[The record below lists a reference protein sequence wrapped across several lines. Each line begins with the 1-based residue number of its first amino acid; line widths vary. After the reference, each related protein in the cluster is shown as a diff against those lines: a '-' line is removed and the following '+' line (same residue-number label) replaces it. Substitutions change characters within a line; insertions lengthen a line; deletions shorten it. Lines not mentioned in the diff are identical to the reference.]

1 MLDKY
6 ECFYKL
12 SKSVEC
18 SVYTAFNRV
27 SASNVLIKRIKTNL
41 AWNDLLTHKHVL
53 LLSKIKSFPKM
64 NEIFRHKGHFY
75 FVFEKPCGRSLA
87 IANSVEKLSLQAFIP
102 LMADLMD
109 SIWELSQK
117 INNLAILP
125 DWIYFHRNGLK
136 LIHF

>member
-1 MLDKY
+1 MFKYQGKENSYDIDYLNLLFLENFDFDNNFIKKEMLDKY

-27 SASNVLIKRIKTNL
+27 SASNVLIKRIKTSL

-53 LLSKIKSFPKM
+53 LLSKIKSFSKI

-75 FVFEKPCGRSLA
+75 FVFEKPCGHSLA
-87 IANSVEKLSLQAFIP
+87 IANSV
-102 LMADLMD
+102 
-109 SIWELSQK
+109 
-117 INNLAILP
+117 
-125 DWIYFHRNGLK
+125 
-136 LIHF
+136 